1 MRQRACDGS
10 RSRTAGTIGH
20 QVFHEL
26 VSRGFQGPVYPIN
39 QEADFVASVRAW
51 RSVLDVPGELDLAI
65 ICVPADEVLRVAEEC
80 AFKRVQGL
88 VVLSSISDSDET
100 VLMYS
105 PAELE
110 ELIGMGQF
118 RKLYPTSIKIK
129 DK

>member
-1 MRQRACDGS
+1 MHKGECFITKEDS
-10 RSRTAGTIGH
+10 TIYR
-20 QVFHEL
+20 L
-26 VSRGFQGPVYPIN
+26 VGRWGK
-39 QEADFVASVRAW
+39 A
-51 RSVLDVPGELDLAI
+51 L
-65 ICVPADEVLRVAEEC
+65 
-80 AFKRVQGL
+80 
-88 VVLSSISDSDET
+88 VLSSISDSDET

>member
-1 MRQRACDGS
+1 M
-10 RSRTAGTIGH
+10 H
-20 QVFHEL
+20 K
-26 VSRGFQGPVYPIN
+26 
-39 QEADFVASVRAW
+39 
-51 RSVLDVPGELDLAI
+51 GECFITKDSSAI
-65 ICVPADEVLRVAEEC
+65 YRIVGRWGKAL
-80 AFKRVQGL
+80 
-88 VVLSSISDSDET
+88 VLSSVSDSDET

>member
-1 MRQRACDGS
+1 MHKGECFITKDSSAIYR
-10 RSRTAGTIGH
+10 
-20 QVFHEL
+20 L
-26 VSRGFQGPVYPIN
+26 VGRWGK
-39 QEADFVASVRAW
+39 A
-51 RSVLDVPGELDLAI
+51 L
-65 ICVPADEVLRVAEEC
+65 
-80 AFKRVQGL
+80 
-88 VVLSSISDSDET
+88 VLSSVSDSDET

>member
-1 MRQRACDGS
+1 M
-10 RSRTAGTIGH
+10 H
-20 QVFHEL
+20 K
-26 VSRGFQGPVYPIN
+26 
-39 QEADFVASVRAW
+39 
-51 RSVLDVPGELDLAI
+51 GECFITKDSSAI
-65 ICVPADEVLRVAEEC
+65 YRIVGRWGKAL
-80 AFKRVQGL
+80 
-88 VVLSSISDSDET
+88 VLSSISDSDET

>member
-1 MRQRACDGS
+1 MHKGECFITKDSSAIYR
-10 RSRTAGTIGH
+10 
-20 QVFHEL
+20 L
-26 VSRGFQGPVYPIN
+26 VGRWGKALP
-39 QEADFVASVRAW
+39 
-51 RSVLDVPGELDLAI
+51 
-65 ICVPADEVLRVAEEC
+65 
-80 AFKRVQGL
+80 
-88 VVLSSISDSDET
+88 LSSISDSDET